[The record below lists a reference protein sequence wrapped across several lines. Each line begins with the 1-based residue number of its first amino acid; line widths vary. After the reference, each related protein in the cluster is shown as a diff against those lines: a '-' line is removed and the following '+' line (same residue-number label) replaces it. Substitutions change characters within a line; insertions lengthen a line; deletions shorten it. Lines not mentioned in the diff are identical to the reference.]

1 MQFNQATDYAFRVV
15 LHLAALP
22 HGAIVNGQTLADK
35 ERIPQRFL
43 HKIMRTLT
51 AAGIIRSHR
60 GAEGGFALGK
70 QAQDISLLTVIQA
83 MEGPVMIQRCL
94 GDGRLCSKACAPECP
109 VHSALGGVQEQLVTS
124 LGTICFAELAL
135 NTQTGGGRPQ
145 RAAVSNC
152 Y

>member
-60 GAEGGFALGK
+60 GADGGFALEK
-70 QAQDISLLTVIQA
+70 QAQDISLLTVVQA

-94 GDGRLCSKACAPECP
+94 GDGSLCSKACATACP
-109 VHSALGGVQEQLVTS
+109 VHAALGGVQEQLVAS
-124 LGTICFAELAL
+124 LGTIRFAELAL
-135 NTQTGGGRPQ
+135 HIQAGGGRPQ
-145 RAAVSNC
+145 QVAASC
-152 Y
+152 